1 MGIYE
6 ETAVNFAK
14 DLEEEFGKDYTLEQL
29 LRFQAQEVGLIT
41 SKTLNDYSIQKE
53 FEKIWLG
60 QKDLPK
66 KERVSMRKICMNISI
81 RDNRSYEGI
90 YLLAR
95 PVKSK
100 LESTPQS

>member
-6 ETAVNFAK
+6 ETAVNLAK

-53 FEKIWLG
+53 FEKIWLA

-66 KERVSMRKICMNISI
+66 KDRISNNKICIDI
-81 RDNRSYEGI
+81 ATRHNRSWQGI
-90 YLLAR
+90 YILAKEFY
-95 PVKSK
+95 PK
-100 LESTPQS
+100 